1 MGTRTLSIGC
11 LALAP
16 LLAAQTHREWCMG
29 TRKCRISC
37 LASGFPACCPAD
49 SRRVVYGH
57 QDFEYELPGSTRA
70 SFLWRP
76 YMANLT
82 AQMHNW

>member
-1 MGTRTLSIGC
+1 M
-11 LALAP
+11 
-16 LLAAQTHREWCMG
+16 
-29 TRKCRISC
+29 
-37 LASGFPACCPAD
+37 
-49 SRRVVYGH
+49 VYGYQEMQNKLPGLRLPCLLPCRRQSGCVWAPSH
-57 QDFEYELPGSTRA
+57 DFEYELPGSTRA